1 MRVEPIELEEM
12 LQGGGAEISDL
23 KNIDLIKD
31 VNVKLDV
38 YVGESEI
45 SVGELFNLKQNSVI
59 ALKKDIGAP
68 VDILLNG
75 KVVAKGELSAVDDKF
90 GVRITHISK

>member
-12 LQGGGAEISDL
+12 LYASGADINGV
-23 KNIDLIKD
+23 KNIDLIKG

-38 YVGESEI
+38 YVGDADI

-59 ALKKDIGAP
+59 TLKKDVGAP

-90 GVRITHISK
+90 GVRITHINK